1 MVEVGLAVEEPFQI
15 ARGSADGA
23 SDIEDTVTPAGPI
36 SLANST
42 GIVSSKPALLLLVR
56 FALFLIVLDGVDI
69 VSG

>member
-1 MVEVGLAVEEPFQI
+1 LQLRNHFRSRGEVPMVRAISKILLRQQA
-15 ARGSADGA
+15 A
-23 SDIEDTVTPAGPI
+23 I

>member
-1 MVEVGLAVEEPFQI
+1 MVRAISKILLRQQA
-15 ARGSADGA
+15 A
-23 SDIEDTVTPAGPI
+23 I